1 LNTITFW
8 KNLATWEQTAA
19 QRHAEEEFLDRTR
32 RANAVL
38 AEETKTRRLA
48 QQNYREGLAQ
58 LEAMLSAGIIGPGE
72 YAQKKSAAWKLLK
85 RDLALNREVTSVLL
99 NMLRG

>member
-1 LNTITFW
+1 MNTTTFW
-8 KNLATWEQTAA
+8 KNLAAWEQTAA

-32 RANAVL
+32 RADAVL

-48 QQNYREGLAQ
+48 QQNYREGLTQ
-58 LEAMLSAGIIGPGE
+58 LKAMLSAGIISSGE
-72 YAQKKSAAWKLLK
+72 YAQKKSAARQLLK
-85 RDLALNREVTSVLL
+85 KELALNRDVTSVLL